1 MPDHNLIHLPIW
13 QGQAGEG
20 RCQISLILMDTGNGL
35 NGLLTGGEQPHVG
48 GVVLAIPRPSLSGKG
63 WSCDVY
69 ITPVPGHKDV
79 DVARTV
85 AETLAREL
93 QCPVVVTAGI
103 HSDGLCPEELHQII
117 AHCATL
123 TESALASNHLTRSSA
138 PINPGGLSVPIDH
151 EDELEY

>member
-1 MPDHNLIHLPIW
+1 MLDNKLFYLPVW
-13 QGQAGEG
+13 QGQEGEG

-35 NGLLTGGEQPHVG
+35 NGLLTGGGKPHVG
-48 GVVLAIPRPSLSGKG
+48 GVVLALPRPSLSGKG
-63 WSCDVY
+63 WSADVY

-103 HSDGLCPEELHQII
+103 HSDNLCPEELSQII
-117 AHCATL
+117 CHCDTL
-123 TESALASNHLTRSSA
+123 TQTALASLISRN
-138 PINPGGLSVPIDH
+138 
-151 EDELEY
+151 

>member
-1 MPDHNLIHLPIW
+1 MLDNKLIYLPVW
-13 QGQAGEG
+13 QGQEGEG

-35 NGLLTGGEQPHVG
+35 NGLLTGGGKPHVG
-48 GVVLAIPRPSLSGKG
+48 GVVLALPRPSLSGKG
-63 WSCDVY
+63 WSADVY

-103 HSDGLCPEELHQII
+103 HSDHLRSEELSEII
-117 AHCATL
+117 CHCNTL
-123 TESALASNHLTRSSA
+123 TQTALASFKSRN
-138 PINPGGLSVPIDH
+138 
-151 EDELEY
+151 